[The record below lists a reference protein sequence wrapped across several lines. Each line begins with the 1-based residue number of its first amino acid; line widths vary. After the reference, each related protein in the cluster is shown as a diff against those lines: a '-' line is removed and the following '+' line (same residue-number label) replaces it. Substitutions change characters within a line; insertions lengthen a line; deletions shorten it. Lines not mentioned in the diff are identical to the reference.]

1 MADTAAHQFKE
12 QDLHGVWPAI
22 PLPWNHDDTLDA
34 GLLREMVFRYK
45 AAGVGGVYTTGTDG
59 ELSALDFDDFATM
72 VDAFASA
79 TQDAGLPAQVGCTW
93 LHTKG
98 VLQRVRYSVDR
109 GLRAVQIAPPFW
121 TPLSDPELIGFFAT
135 LSEQFPDIAVIHYNI
150 PKARFLHGAD
160 YAKILP
166 EAPTLVGSKHT
177 GGSPDELMGCTQ
189 LAPSMHHFVVDG
201 QAMPGAMLG
210 AKGIYSFTVNLNPRW
225 SVAFWDAC
233 ARGDAGEA
241 ARRKL
246 LEARFFRAW
255 SASWGE
261 VSASQSLAK
270 IATRCG
276 VGPEITL
283 RVRAPYLAGT
293 EDQVDALRALL
304 DGEFR
309 ELRYELPA
317 RDS

>member
-1 MADTAAHQFKE
+1 MAGAAAHQFKA

-22 PLPWNHDDTLDA
+22 PLPWNHDDTLDT

-59 ELSALDFDDFATM
+59 ELSALDFDDFAIM

-98 VLQRVRYSVDR
+98 VLQRVQYAVDR
-109 GLRAVQIAPPFW
+109 GLKAVQIAPPFW
-121 TPLSDPELIGFFAT
+121 TPLSDPELITFFAT
-135 LSEQFPDIAVIHYNI
+135 LSEQFPQIAVIHYNI
-150 PKARFLHGAD
+150 PKARFLHGSD
-160 YAKILP
+160 YAKILT

-210 AKGIYSFTVNLNPRW
+210 AKGIYSFTANLNPRW
-225 SVAFWDAC
+225 SVAFWEAC
-233 ARGDAGEA
+233 ARGEAAEA

-246 LEARFFRAW
+246 LEASFFRAW
-255 SASWGE
+255 STSWGE

-270 IATRCG
+270 IATRLG
-276 VGPEITL
+276 VAPEITL

-293 EDQVDALRALL
+293 EAQVDALRELL
-304 DGEFR
+304 DGDFR
-309 ELRYELPA
+309 ELRYEI
-317 RDS
+317 